1 MSIDSFAAILP
12 NIAIGLVLAA
22 IMAIVSFK
30 LRALT
35 MSGAIG
41 MTIVGAI
48 VFGVG
53 GAIFAIPLIV
63 FFISSSLLSTIKSFH
78 KENALREADKTGPRD
93 IWQVMANGGI
103 ASITVIIHFL
113 TGNDFWYLVYLAAVA
128 EAAADTWAT
137 EIGMLSKHK
146 PVSIISFK
154 ETTPGRSGGITLI
167 GTASSL
173 TGAVLIV
180 VCGVICMLFSNDI
193 PLFDWRLWGY
203 TALAGWIGAL
213 MDSVLGATIQAQYRC
228 SVCGKIT
235 EKKFHCGKKT
245 ILQKGLFFIDN
256 DFVNFL
262 STVFSSLLM
271 LVIIEIFF
279 IYGLQK

>member
-1 MSIDSFAAILP
+1 MSIDSFSAMLP

-22 IMAIVSFK
+22 LMAIVSYK
-30 LRALT
+30 LRALK
-35 MSGAIG
+35 MSGAVG
-41 MTIVGAI
+41 MTIVGTVA
-48 VFGVG
+48 FGIG
-53 GAIFAIPLIV
+53 GFPFALPLII

-78 KENALREADKTGPRD
+78 KENALMEADKTGPRD
-93 IWQVMANGGI
+93 IRQVLANGGA
-103 ASITVIIHFL
+103 ASLIVIIHFM
-113 TGNDFWYLVYLAAVA
+113 TGDSFWYPVYLAAVA

-146 PVSIISFK
+146 PVSIIGFK

-173 TGAVLIV
+173 TGAFLIV

-193 PLFDWRLWGY
+193 PLFDWRLWGC

-235 EKKFHCGKKT
+235 EKKFHCSRKT
-245 ILQKGLFFIDN
+245 VLQKGLFFIDN